1 MLRLLLD
8 TNAFIPLG
16 PVRTQD
22 IEEQSPPAADLRR
35 IASRLGAHL
44 LLHPESVRELSRD
57 RDGERRRVRELQIRG
72 MEQLS
77 NPPPISMVEAQ
88 LGSVPRESNDWV
100 DHHLLAAVAA
110 DAVHHLIT
118 EDDVIHRKARRLDL
132 EPERI
137 LRIQPALAY
146 LRTLL
151 SEPVDPPP
159 DVRLRFVHEL
169 DRGDPIFES
178 LRSDYPGFDEW
189 LTRVARDQRQGWTIE
204 APAGYAGLCLWKEQD
219 DEYGLGGKVMKVST
233 FKVSEAYRGH
243 RYGDL
248 LLKALFQYLSANSY
262 DVVWLTVFERH
273 AELIELLREF
283 GFEVVGDQRTRLG
296 ELVMAKRLVPTDDRP
311 SEAFEFHRAYGP
323 PAVDLSL
330 APAFIIPIQPR
341 YHRLLF
347 PEYEQQA
354 ATSQQPS
361 LPFPRDPFG
370 NALRKAYLSRSG
382 IHPLPR
388 GATILMYR
396 SEDEQG
402 ITAVGVVEA
411 AVRSQD
417 PSAIAQFTNL
427 RTVYSFE
434 EITELASREVLAI
447 RFRQDRL
454 LPTPIGYD
462 ELHEAGV
469 LRGRPQTITEVT
481 SKEAITWLGQRIGRS
496 P

>member
-8 TNAFIPLG
+8 TNAFTPLE
-16 PVRTQD
+16 PVRAED
-22 IEEQSPPAADLRR
+22 IEEQSEPAADLRR
-35 IASRLGAHL
+35 IASRLGGHL
-44 LLHPESVRELSRD
+44 LLHPESVRELRND
-57 RDGERRRVRELQIRG
+57 RDQERLRVRELQIRG
-72 MEQLS
+72 MEQLA

-88 LGSVPRESNDWV
+88 LGSVPRTSNDWV
-100 DHHLLAAVAA
+100 DHHLLAAVFA

-118 EDDVIHRKARRLDL
+118 EDDRIHRKARRLGL
-132 EPERI
+132 EAERI
-137 LRIQPALAY
+137 LRIRPALSY

-151 SEPVDPPP
+151 REPVDPPP
-159 DVRLRFVHEL
+159 AVHLRFVHEL
-169 DRGDPIFES
+169 DRSDPIFQS
-178 LRSDYPGFDEW
+178 LRGDYPDFDSW
-189 LTRVARDQRQGWTIE
+189 LSRIALEQRQGWTIE
-204 APAGYAGLCLWKEQD
+204 SPRGYAGICLWKEQD
-219 DEYGLGGKVMKVST
+219 DEFGLGGKVMKVST
-233 FKVSEAYRGH
+233 FKVSETYRGH

-248 LLKALFQYLSANSY
+248 LLKALFQHLSANVY
-262 DVVWLTVFERH
+262 DAVWLTVFDRH

-283 GFEVVGDQRTRLG
+283 GFQIVRGQQTSLG
-296 ELVMAKRLVPTDDRP
+296 ELIMVKRLVPTGDRP
-311 SEAFEFHRAYGP
+311 SQAFEFHRTYGP

-330 APAFIIPIQPR
+330 APTFIIPIQPR

-347 PEYEQQA
+347 PDYEQQA
-354 ATSQQPS
+354 TTVQQPS

-402 ITAVGVVEA
+402 ITAIGVVETA
-411 AVRSQD
+411 IRSRD

-454 LPTPIGYD
+454 LPAPIGYD
-462 ELHEAGV
+462 ELRDAGV

-481 SKEAITWLGQRIGRS
+481 SKEAITWLSQRIDRLH
-496 P
+496 